1 MKKAT
6 LFFGFLTLISTGIF
20 SQSKVSGN
28 ETESN
33 VYSKNALTVIILDN
47 NGTYISELKNAAGSI
62 ILPEKYDANKI
73 ELPFLSAASTPYAIQ
88 QKIDEQRIVNQIIAK
103 CYGRDEKTG
112 QFDVELIA
120 KRGIYKGNADE
131 MINAAA
137 SKLAL
142 AKTKNAGI
150 QLISNS
156 YIQVIDL
163 RNIVS
168 MEAFYNSEDANN
180 QAIATENKKALKP
193 IERNKNGWKG
203 EMVSYLYR
211 INPNAIDTLYEKLW
225 IYEDENPAVKTEKR
239 TAYDKTEFETSFILA
254 VDGSVEESQ
263 YNEGNSLAPKT
274 QLSKAELFS
283 KLVNNTVNKALM
295 EIENQFEPFKIVSS
309 VSTIHPITAKIGK
322 KEGLYV
328 DQSFFV
334 IEKVENDKG
343 EIVSKHHSVI
353 RACKVADND
362 GSEDLTTKFYQTS
375 GSKIETGML
384 IQKRNEI
391 GLGISLGQI
400 KSNELGGAY
409 LKLEENLSVLSNLI
423 CKNKSHICIP
433 QFKLF
438 TSLALDQTDYSI
450 NNADTAY
457 SFSFKRFQVG
467 LSKGFYFARYFSV
480 APFVA
485 IGIESA
491 KLTDSKNG
499 NNFNT
504 SFLNYGA
511 SASVCISHNAQI
523 VFTLNNYN
531 LLKQASGIDAPSGF
545 ANRKG
550 LTYDFGLRIEL

>member
-1 MKKAT
+1 MKKTT
-6 LFFGFLTLISTGIF
+6 LFLGFLTLISSGF
-20 SQSKVSGN
+20 FAQSKVSGN
-28 ETESN
+28 DTETN

-47 NGTYISELKNAAGSI
+47 NGAYISDLKNATHSI

-73 ELPFLSAASTPYAIQ
+73 EFPFLSAASTPYAIQ
-88 QKIDEQRIVNQIIAK
+88 QKIDEQKIANQIIAK
-103 CYGRDEKTG
+103 CYGRDDKTG
-112 QFDVELIA
+112 QFDVELIV

-131 MINAAA
+131 MIKAAA

-142 AKTKNAGI
+142 AKTKNAGV

-180 QAIATENKKALKP
+180 QAIATEKKKAFKP

-211 INPNAIDTLYEKLW
+211 INSSAIDTLYEKLW
-225 IYEDENPAVKTEKR
+225 IFEDDNAAVKTVKR
-239 TAYDKTEFETSFILA
+239 AAYDKTEFETSFVLA
-254 VDGSVEESQ
+254 VDGYIEASQ
-263 YNEGNSLAPKT
+263 YNAGNTLAPKA
-274 QLSKAELFS
+274 QLSKEELFS
-283 KLVNNTVNKALM
+283 KLINTSVTNALK
-295 EIENQFEPFKIVSS
+295 EIENQFEPFKIITSISS
-309 VSTIHPITAKIGK
+309 THPIIAKIGK

-343 EIVSKHHSVI
+343 EIVSRHHSVI
-353 RACKVADND
+353 RACKVADNIE
-362 GSEDLTTKFYQTS
+362 SENATSKFYQTS
-375 GSKIETGML
+375 GSKIKAGMP
-384 IQKRNEI
+384 IRQRNEI

-400 KSNELGGAY
+400 NSNEMGGGY

-423 CKNKSHICIP
+423 CKNKSHFCIP
-433 QFKLF
+433 QLKLF
-438 TSLALDQTDYSI
+438 TSLALDQADYNI
-450 NNADTAY
+450 NNVDTAY
-457 SFSFKRFQVG
+457 SFKRFQVG
-467 LSKGFYFARYFSV
+467 LSKGFHFARYFSV

-485 IGIESA
+485 IGLESA

-523 VFTLNNYN
+523 ILTLNNYN
-531 LLKQASGIDAPSGF
+531 LLKQASGIDVPTGF